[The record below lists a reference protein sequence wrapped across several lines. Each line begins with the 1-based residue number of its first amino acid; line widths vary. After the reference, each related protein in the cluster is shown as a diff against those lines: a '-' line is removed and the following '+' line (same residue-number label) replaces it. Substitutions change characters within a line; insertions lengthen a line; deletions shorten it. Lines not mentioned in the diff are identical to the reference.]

1 MTAMP
6 SLPGAELIGQGLK
19 DAAQGVESV
28 PALLV
33 WIGAP
38 RLRQLGYAVPPGP
51 AAPERRLYERLCRD
65 DPDAAHSR
73 YNALVRRL
81 ASFTRAAACAP

>member
-1 MTAMP
+1 MP
-6 SLPGAELIGQGLK
+6 LALPGADLVEQGLE
-19 DAAQGVESV
+19 DAKRGVETV
-28 PALLV
+28 AALVV

-38 RLRQLGYAVPPGP
+38 RLRRLGYAVPPGP
-51 AAPERRLYERLCRD
+51 AAPEHRLYDLLRRA

-81 ASFTRAAACAP
+81 ASFTRAAACAR